1 MGILINEFEKMMDSD
16 KSKLGGKID
25 YQPIYSTGID
35 VLDYRNG
42 SSDNDGN
49 IRLGIDGGKVLTIVG
64 KSGSGKSTLAVQI
77 ACQIVNDYEDG
88 IVIHMD
94 YERAMT
100 EPTRIKNLTG
110 WDDETFNNKYIIRNI
125 DIYSET
131 LYKLVK
137 SLEAKKT
144 DPKVYEQ
151 IKVDSGE
158 VDKKG
163 NPIYTLPPTV
173 IIVDSWTTMVPAN
186 ISEEEELSGSM
197 SASSI
202 AKTNN
207 SVIKRILGPLLKA
220 NITLI
225 IVNHIT
231 KKIEIGFTKTAADI
245 NYLKQDETIPGGS
258 SCIYLSNYL
267 LKLTPSTKMDDKSEK
282 SNYGVKG
289 FQVIGEFLKSRAAES
304 GRQFTL
310 AFSQS
315 EGFMNNLSNLLTL
328 KEEEQIN
335 GSPRGYYFGE
345 HEDCKFTTR
354 NFIEKWNEDE
364 ELRDSLTEA
373 VENYYPNFIPNSRSS
388 EDIEEDEDDD
398 NEEVTLV
405 RCINKKKDYWMGSD
419 GNIYDGEGNFIKK
432 G

>member
-186 ISEEEELSGSM
+186 ISEEEELSG
-197 SASSI
+197 
-202 AKTNN
+202 
-207 SVIKRILGPLLKA
+207 
-220 NITLI
+220 
-225 IVNHIT
+225 
-231 KKIEIGFTKTAADI
+231 
-245 NYLKQDETIPGGS
+245 
-258 SCIYLSNYL
+258 
-267 LKLTPSTKMDDKSEK
+267 KLCPSL
-282 SNYGVKG
+282 
-289 FQVIGEFLKSRAAES
+289 Q
-304 GRQFTL
+304 
-310 AFSQS
+310 
-315 EGFMNNLSNLLTL
+315 
-328 KEEEQIN
+328 
-335 GSPRGYYFGE
+335 
-345 HEDCKFTTR
+345 
-354 NFIEKWNEDE
+354 
-364 ELRDSLTEA
+364 
-373 VENYYPNFIPNSRSS
+373 
-388 EDIEEDEDDD
+388 
-398 NEEVTLV
+398 
-405 RCINKKKDYWMGSD
+405 
-419 GNIYDGEGNFIKK
+419 
-432 G
+432 